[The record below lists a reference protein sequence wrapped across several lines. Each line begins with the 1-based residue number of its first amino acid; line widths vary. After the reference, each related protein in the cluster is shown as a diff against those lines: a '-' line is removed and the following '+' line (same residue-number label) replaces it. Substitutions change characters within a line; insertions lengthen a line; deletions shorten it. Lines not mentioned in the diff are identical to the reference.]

1 MRHNHPFLAAGAN
14 SSPDGRARRDAPFPA
29 TPGTSRSGH
38 GTVPG
43 HHRPTPS
50 THWNFGRLSAPRR
63 RHHGL
68 TVTHA
73 TRREA
78 NVPDNDKSPEHWAPG
93 SIRPSVLVGD
103 TGIEPVTSSVSGK
116 RAPAA
121 PIARADDGT
130 RTRDPHLGKV
140 MLYQLSHIR
149 VTPLWGAGRK
159 LAEVSVGGKTQSSP
173 CPHEVSH
180 APPTRLDH
188 RAAPGDLPGD
198 APT

>member
-1 MRHNHPFLAAGAN
+1 MDLEAAFSQAGCGCPAARQPLGKSARPHSGHRAPASPSPRHRKQE
-14 SSPDGRARRDAPFPA
+14 RARNACSEPLPTFP
-29 TPGTSRSGH
+29 
-38 GTVPG
+38 
-43 HHRPTPS
+43 
-50 THWNFGRLSAPRR
+50 
-63 RHHGL
+63 
-68 TVTHA
+68 
-73 TRREA
+73 
-78 NVPDNDKSPEHWAPG
+78 
-93 SIRPSVLVGD
+93 VGD

-159 LAEVSVGGKTQSSP
+159 LAEVPLGGKTQSSP

-188 RAAPGDLPGD
+188 RAAPGDVPGD

>member
-1 MRHNHPFLAAGAN
+1 M
-14 SSPDGRARRDAPFPA
+14 
-29 TPGTSRSGH
+29 
-38 GTVPG
+38 
-43 HHRPTPS
+43 
-50 THWNFGRLSAPRR
+50 
-63 RHHGL
+63 
-68 TVTHA
+68 THA
-73 TRREA
+73 TQRETTR
-78 NVPDNDKSPEHWAPG
+78 PEKDKSPERWAPG
-93 SIRPSVLVGD
+93 SIEPLVLVGD

-159 LAEVSVGGKTQSSP
+159 LAEVSLGGKTQPSP

-188 RAAPGDLPGD
+188 RAAPGDVPGD